1 MTWFG
6 AITRRAGA
14 GAISAALMLCALQP
28 GSAAAEETLSV
39 GVLAYGTV
47 NWELDV
53 IKRHGLDTKHGVDV
67 EVVPL
72 ANKDATS
79 IALQSRAVDMIVTD
93 WLWVSRQ
100 RDAGADYTFVP
111 YSTAAGALTVHGD
124 SDVHSLADLDGAR
137 VGVAGGAL
145 DKSWLLLRAYSKK
158 TIGEDLADMVDPAY
172 AAPPLLNEKFTQG
185 ELDAV
190 LNYWNYTARLKA
202 AGHRA
207 IITVQ
212 ELLPELGVSG
222 KLPLIGYVF
231 RESFAADHEDAVAG
245 FIAASKEASSIMAT
259 SDEEWEELRSMTGA
273 KDDETLLALRDAY
286 REGIIEDYGPEQ
298 AEAIRQAFAIVA
310 EWGGRDLVG
319 NATELAPGTLWTGAF

>member
-6 AITRRAGA
+6 ALVRRAGV
-14 GAISAALMLCALQP
+14 GAIIAALTLVAIQTR
-28 GSAAAEETLSV
+28 SATAEEPLRV

-53 IKRHGLDTKHGVDV
+53 IKRHGLDTKHGIELDV
-67 EVVPL
+67 VRL

-79 IALQSRAVDMIVTD
+79 IALQSGAVDMIVTD

-124 SDVHSLADLDGAR
+124 SEIRSLADLEGAR
-137 VGVAGGAL
+137 VGVAGGSL
-145 DKSWLLLRAYSKK
+145 DKSWLLLRAYTQK
-158 TIGEDLADMVDPAY
+158 TLGEDLVDMVDPAY

-202 AGHRA
+202 DGHRT
-207 IITVQ
+207 IIGVQ
-212 ELLPELGVSG
+212 ELLPELGVPG
-222 KLPLIGYVF
+222 RLPLIGYVF
-231 RESFAADHEDAVAG
+231 RELFAAEHGDAVAG
-245 FIAASKEASSIMAT
+245 FIAASQDASSIMA
-259 SDEEWEELRSMTGA
+259 SSEEEWETLRDMTGA
-273 KDDETLLALRDAY
+273 RDDETLAALRDAY
-286 REGIIEDYGPEQ
+286 REGIIKDYGPEQ

-319 NATELAPGTLWTGAF
+319 NAKELAPGTLWTGAF